1 MRPRLNRLAGLAAF
15 ACAGPLLLFATQLLT
30 FLSGSNLVFIGFA
43 ALAAT
48 GLTLVMGFAGQV
60 SLGHA
65 TFYGVGAYTLAL
77 LTVRQGWS
85 PAPALLAG
93 LVISAGLAALLGVA
107 VLRIQ
112 GHFLGMATLAFGLIA
127 FFFARGSTLTGAN
140 QGIGGIPS
148 LSIGDWDLSGDEAT
162 FLATWV
168 VLVVGVALA
177 QNVIDSRTGRSLA
190 ALGASEVVAGTCGID
205 VARAKIAVFVI
216 GALYAS
222 VAGSLYAMYVT
233 YINPDA
239 FGVLVSLQFLVMS
252 VVGGLGSV
260 WGATLGA
267 VFVVGLTELS
277 REVVPVFFEDAAGS
291 YEIVAYGLAL
301 VIVLLVLRRGIAGAI
316 RDAVGRVQSR

>member
-1 MRPRLNRLAGLAAF
+1 MKPLLSRVAGLAAF
-15 ACAGPLLLFATQLLT
+15 ACAGALLLFATQVLT
-30 FLSGSNLVFIGFA
+30 FLSGTNLVFIGFA

-93 LVISAGLAALLGVA
+93 LVISAGLAALLGAA
-107 VLRIQ
+107 VLRTR

-127 FFFARGSTLTGAN
+127 FSFARGSDFTGAN

-148 LSIGDWDLSGDEAT
+148 LSIAGRDLSGDEAT
-162 FLATWV
+162 FLVTWA
-168 VLVVGVALA
+168 VLAVGVALA
-177 QNVIDSRTGRSLA
+177 QNVVDSRAGRSLR
-190 ALGASEVVAGTCGID
+190 ALGASEVAASTCGID
-205 VARAKIAVFVI
+205 VARAKVAVFVI

-233 YINPDA
+233 YISPDA
-239 FGVLVSLQFLVMS
+239 FGVLVSLQLLVMS
-252 VVGGLGSV
+252 VVGGLRSV

-267 VFVVGLTELS
+267 VFVA
-277 REVVPVFFEDAAGS
+277 P
-291 YEIVAYGLAL
+291 
-301 VIVLLVLRRGIAGAI
+301 
-316 RDAVGRVQSR
+316 